1 MSEMPRILRDPFP
14 RELNPELFKSHIDW
28 EKEEKILAEEEKQ
41 ERREKIR
48 SFLKRKSENFKIN

>member
-48 SFLKRKSENFKIN
+48 SFFKKKE